1 MVAPEAAAFFSR
13 SPASAAAVRRP
24 NAAGW
29 KRRREGGTQLRQAE
43 AAAGSGRGDAVP
55 VTLLAATGALDPTAP
70 CPRCCAAV
78 GAEPVVPPALGR
90 MASSP
95 ESHTSLSLQ
104 KATRSESSQAK
115 KSQHAEEANFYMNC
129 RAAYLAVLKSS
140 LENIKSKEQLSL
152 VLQQAG
158 RNPSQKTLNKYWT
171 SQTTTLNFDD
181 FCTILKQEKTSTKA
195 ELLEAF
201 GKLDTDNTGYI
212 FHDELYQILTMRGE
226 RMSRDEVSSIL
237 KQADFNCS
245 GKLDYN
251 KFCDFYMAASE
262 QCCRAA
268 REKLE
273 VDSRLKQQQF
283 GSQTETSS
291 SAGITLPVSKP
302 SPRISRK
309 TDHKVAPTKG
319 DSRSPSRP
327 SSAQTCKAA
336 VSTTI
341 TMGASSHR
349 NTKLIEPDTM
359 KEWQRAQSKGCFY
372 LEEDGEIISHKYRL
386 HLPQRS
392 AVCITIKPLN
402 IRQVEGKPCP
412 WLSVDTALYILREN
426 ETQEHLQLV
435 NFTEHQTKEMFG
447 WKGELGSGV
456 YWLLPFTTGCRLKK
470 VKQQITGEAKLVY
483 RGEDGDLA
491 LTKEFRAALLDIFE
505 TIDLDGNGLLSLEE
519 YNFFEL
525 RTSGEKCDEEAWA
538 VCKENF
544 DMKKNELTRQGF
556 MDLNLMEAN
565 DREGDPSDLWVTLL
579 SLGYNKA
586 LEMTEDNT
594 DIAERGNLPFVLEKA
609 STLWGCRR
617 RNLGL
622 YPFKNSCTLLMGSDK
637 ETVMACPFVI
647 DVYAEKCKPRIKA
660 MYLEAGSWQLSR
672 AVCKSV
678 LNKGEAKVMDGCE
691 NIIVYTYKADRRITS
706 VIENK
711 SENKVIIHVN
721 NEQSKNCLS
730 NRGLSV
736 FAVEVAPKS
745 MMVSQH
751 VMPQSEQ
758 EEWVY
763 NCVHSLVR

>member
-1 MVAPEAAAFFSR
+1 
-13 SPASAAAVRRP
+13 
-24 NAAGW
+24 
-29 KRRREGGTQLRQAE
+29 
-43 AAAGSGRGDAVP
+43 
-55 VTLLAATGALDPTAP
+55 
-70 CPRCCAAV
+70 
-78 GAEPVVPPALGR
+78 

-95 ESHTSLSLQ
+95 EKNASLSVE
-104 KATRSESSQAK
+104 KVTHSESSQAK
-115 KSQHAEEANFYMNC
+115 KSQHAEEAIFYMNC
-129 RAAYLAVLKSS
+129 RAAYLTVFKSS

-158 RNPSQKTLNKYWT
+158 RNPSQKTVNKYWT

-181 FCTILKQEKTSTKA
+181 FCTILKKEKPATKT

-201 GKLDTDNTGYI
+201 GKIDTDHTGYI
-212 FHDELYQILTMRGE
+212 SHDELYRILTTRGE
-226 RMSRDEVSSIL
+226 KMTWDEVSTIT

-245 GKLDYN
+245 GKLNYN
-251 KFCDFYMAASE
+251 KFCDLYMTTSE
-262 QCCRAA
+262 QCCKTA

-273 VDSRLKQQQF
+273 VDSRLRQQQF
-283 GSQTETSS
+283 GSQAETSTE
-291 SAGITLPVSKP
+291 GMTLPVSKP

-309 TDHKVAPTKG
+309 TDHKLAPTKG
-319 DSRSPSRP
+319 DSRTPSRP
-327 SSAQTCKAA
+327 SSAQSCKASI
-336 VSTTI
+336 STTI
-341 TMGASSHR
+341 GMGASSHR
-349 NTKLIEPDTM
+349 NPKLIEPDAK
-359 KEWQRAQSKGCFY
+359 KEWQCAQSKGCFY
-372 LEEDGEIISHKYRL
+372 LEDDGEIVSHKYKL
-386 HLPQRS
+386 HIPQRS

-402 IRQVEGKPCP
+402 VRQVEGKFYH
-412 WLSVDTALYILREN
+412 WLSVDTSLYILKEN
-426 ETQEHLQLV
+426 ETQENLQLV
-435 NFTEHQTKEMFG
+435 GFTEQQNKEMFG

-470 VKQQITGEAKLVY
+470 VKPQITGEAKLVY
-483 RGEDGDLA
+483 RGEDGELA
-491 LTKEFRAALLDIFE
+491 LTKEFRDALLDIFE

-586 LEMTEDNT
+586 LEMTE
-594 DIAERGNLPFVLEKA
+594 
-609 STLWGCRR
+609 
-617 RNLGL
+617 
-622 YPFKNSCTLLMGSDK
+622 
-637 ETVMACPFVI
+637 ACPFVI
-647 DVYAEKCKPRIKA
+647 DIYAEKCKPRIKA
-660 MYLEAGSWQLSR
+660 IYLEAGSWQLNR

-678 LNKGEAKVMDGCE
+678 VSKGEAKVMDGCE
-691 NIIVYTYKADRRITS
+691 NIIVYTYRAGRRITS

-711 SENKVIIHVN
+711 SENKAIVHVN

-730 NRGLSV
+730 NRGLTV

-751 VMPQSEQ
+751 VMPLNEQ
-758 EEWVY
+758 EEWLY

>member
-1 MVAPEAAAFFSR
+1 
-13 SPASAAAVRRP
+13 
-24 NAAGW
+24 
-29 KRRREGGTQLRQAE
+29 
-43 AAAGSGRGDAVP
+43 
-55 VTLLAATGALDPTAP
+55 
-70 CPRCCAAV
+70 
-78 GAEPVVPPALGR
+78 

-95 ESHTSLSLQ
+95 ENNTSFSVQ
-104 KATRSESSQAK
+104 KVTRFESSQAR
-115 KSQHAEEANFYMNC
+115 KSQHAEEAIFYLNC
-129 RAAYLAVLKSS
+129 RAAYLTVLKSS

-158 RNPSQKTLNKYWT
+158 RNPSQKTVNKYWT

-181 FCTILKQEKTSTKA
+181 FCTILKKEKPATKT

-201 GKLDTDNTGYI
+201 GKIDTDNTGYI
-212 FHDELYQILTMRGE
+212 LHDELYKILTTRGE
-226 RMSRDEVSSIL
+226 KMTRDEVNAIT

-251 KFCDFYMAASE
+251 KFCDLYMTTSE
-262 QCCRAA
+262 QCCKSA

-273 VDSRLKQQQF
+273 VDSRWRQQQF
-283 GSQTETSS
+283 GSQGETSS
-291 SAGITLPVSKP
+291 EGITMPVSKP

-309 TDHKVAPTKG
+309 TDHKLTPTKG
-319 DSRSPSRP
+319 ESRTPSRP
-327 SSAQTCKAA
+327 SSAQSCKASISTS
-336 VSTTI
+336 VSL
-341 TMGASSHR
+341 GASSNR

-359 KEWQRAQSKGCFY
+359 KEWQCAQSKGCFY
-372 LEEDGEIISHKYRL
+372 LEDDGEIISHKYRL

-392 AVCITIKPLN
+392 TVCITIKPLN
-402 IRQVEGKPCP
+402 IRQVEGKSCH
-412 WLSVDTALYILREN
+412 WLSVDTALYILKEN
-426 ETQEHLQLV
+426 ETQENLQLV
-435 NFTEHQTKEMFG
+435 SFTELQNKETFG
-447 WKGELGSGV
+447 WKGELGAGV

-470 VKQQITGEAKLVY
+470 VKTQITGEAKLLS
-483 RGEDGDLA
+483 RGEGGELA

-586 LEMTEDNT
+586 LEMTE
-594 DIAERGNLPFVLEKA
+594 
-609 STLWGCRR
+609 
-617 RNLGL
+617 
-622 YPFKNSCTLLMGSDK
+622 
-637 ETVMACPFVI
+637 ACPFVI
-647 DVYAEKCKPRIKA
+647 DIYAEKCKPRIKA
-660 MYLEAGSWQLSR
+660 VYLEAGSWQLNR
-672 AVCKSV
+672 AICKSV
-678 LNKGEAKVMDGCE
+678 VNKGEAKVMDGCE
-691 NIIVYTYKADRRITS
+691 NIIIYTYNTGRRITS

-730 NRGLSV
+730 NRGLTV

-751 VMPQSEQ
+751 VMPLNEQ
-758 EEWVY
+758 EEWLY
-763 NCVHSLVR
+763 NCVYSLLR

>member
-1 MVAPEAAAFFSR
+1 
-13 SPASAAAVRRP
+13 
-24 NAAGW
+24 
-29 KRRREGGTQLRQAE
+29 
-43 AAAGSGRGDAVP
+43 
-55 VTLLAATGALDPTAP
+55 
-70 CPRCCAAV
+70 
-78 GAEPVVPPALGR
+78 

-95 ESHTSLSLQ
+95 ENNTSLSVQ
-104 KATRSESSQAK
+104 KVTRSESSQAK
-115 KSQHAEEANFYMNC
+115 KSQHAEEAIFYMNC
-129 RAAYLAVLKSS
+129 RAAYLTVLKSS

-158 RNPSQKTLNKYWT
+158 RNPSQKTVNKYWT

-181 FCTILKQEKTSTKA
+181 FCTILKKEKPATKP

-201 GKLDTDNTGYI
+201 GKIDTDNTGYI
-212 FHDELYQILTMRGE
+212 LHDELYKILTT
-226 RMSRDEVSSIL
+226 
-237 KQADFNCS
+237 
-245 GKLDYN
+245 
-251 KFCDFYMAASE
+251 FCDLYITTNE
-262 QCCRAA
+262 QCCKTA

-273 VDSRLKQQQF
+273 VDSRLRQQQF
-283 GSQTETSS
+283 GSQAETSS
-291 SAGITLPVSKP
+291 EGITLPVLKP
-302 SPRISRK
+302 SPRILRK
-309 TDHKVAPTKG
+309 TDHKLAPTKG
-319 DSRSPSRP
+319 DSRTPSRP
-327 SSAQTCKAA
+327 SSSQSCKASL
-336 VSTTI
+336 STTVS
-341 TMGASSHR
+341 MGASSNR

-359 KEWQRAQSKGCFY
+359 KEWQCAQSKGCFY
-372 LEEDGEIISHKYRL
+372 LEEDGEIISHKYKL

-392 AVCITIKPLN
+392 TVCITIKPLN
-402 IRQVEGKPCP
+402 VRQVEGKSCHC
-412 WLSVDTALYILREN
+412 LSVDTALYILKEN
-426 ETQEHLQLV
+426 ETQENLQLV
-435 NFTEHQTKEMFG
+435 SFTEQQNKEMFG

-470 VKQQITGEAKLVY
+470 VKPQITAEAKLVY
-483 RGEDGDLA
+483 RGEDGELA

-586 LEMTEDNT
+586 LEMTE
-594 DIAERGNLPFVLEKA
+594 
-609 STLWGCRR
+609 
-617 RNLGL
+617 
-622 YPFKNSCTLLMGSDK
+622 
-637 ETVMACPFVI
+637 ACPFVI
-647 DVYAEKCKPRIKA
+647 DIYAEKCKPRIKA
-660 MYLEAGSWQLSR
+660 IYLEAGSWQLNR
-672 AVCKSV
+672 AICKSV
-678 LNKGEAKVMDGCE
+678 VNKGEAKVMDGCE
-691 NIIVYTYKADRRITS
+691 NIIIYTYKAGRRITS

-730 NRGLSV
+730 NRGLPI

-751 VMPQSEQ
+751 VMPLNEQ
-758 EEWVY
+758 EEWLY
-763 NCVHSLVR
+763 NCVHSLLR